1 MSKKSIII
9 VSVLGTLVVCLAL
22 ALAIVLSAEQPE
34 AQKSTAK
41 ISTIA
46 PIKPTVAPTATT
58 APTKAPTP
66 VPPTNTPTPIDTGFL
81 VSTAELKS
89 QHADMEWEY
98 DGENWMGSRQFAS
111 GQGIYA
117 ITFGQTDDNET
128 LICYGAILNLGA
140 SDADYQFV
148 GDWGANGMLE
158 ILPPD
163 TASAA
168 MDFFLLQ
175 LSSIG
180 LQPQLT
186 EIEVIDGYYIAY
198 SYKYNSSQD
207 TVRHMFCAAK

>member
-1 MSKKSIII
+1 MGKKITII
-9 VSVLGTLVVCLAL
+9 VSVLGALVVCLAL
-22 ALAIVLSAEQPE
+22 ALVVTLSAEPPE
-34 AQKSTAK
+34 AQKSMAK
-41 ISTIA
+41 ISTIS
-46 PIKPTVAPTATT
+46 PIKPTVLPTATI

-66 VPPTNTPTPIDTGFL
+66 VPPTNTPAPIDVGFL
-81 VSTAELKS
+81 VSTSELKIR
-89 QHADMEWEY
+89 HADLAWEY
-98 DGENWMGSRQFAS
+98 DGEDWMGSRQFAS

-128 LICYGAILNLGA
+128 LICYGAVLNLGA

-148 GDWGANGMLE
+148 GEWGADGMLE

-175 LSSIG
+175 LNSIG

-198 SYKYNSSQD
+198 SYKYNSGQD